1 VDRLGPVTQLLGLG
15 SYLAVCI
22 AGGPILGY
30 YLDRWLGTQPVFTLL
45 GLGLGLVIGFFGSYR
60 MVTQTLRDM
69 EREAAARRKAAKK

>member
-1 VDRLGPVTQLLGLG
+1 MDRLGPVTQLLGLG

-30 YLDRWLGTQPVFTLL
+30 YLDRWLGTQPVFTLA